1 MILRQ
6 SFLDDLKDH
15 IQATPDEIFEERGVH
30 KLDLLA
36 NKNLMDRLWAEYQK
50 SVEEY
55 DVDPDYAYRDALSE
69 ILNIQLEPES
79 DPPMT
84 GPSSWYVLFTDGNG
98 LRRYLTADFP
108 EQVPAAVTEAIA
120 AGADED
126 DIMILNPSTIPVFT
140 PEQFKSLWL

>member
-15 IQATPDEIFEERGVH
+15 IQATPDEIFEERGVR

-79 DPPMT
+79 NLPMT

-98 LRRYLTADFP
+98 MRRYLTADFP
-108 EQVPAAVTEAIA
+108 EQVPAAVAEAVA
-120 AGADED
+120 AGADEN

>member
-15 IQATPDEIFEERGVH
+15 IHATPNEIFEERGVR

-55 DVDPDYAYRDALSE
+55 DVDPDYAYRNALSE

-79 DPPMT
+79 DLPMT
-84 GPSSWYVLFTDGNG
+84 GPSGWHVLFTDGNG

-108 EQVPAAVTEAIA
+108 EQVPAAVTEAVA
-120 AGADED
+120 AGADEN

>member
-15 IQATPDEIFEERGVH
+15 IQATPDEIFEERGVR

-84 GPSSWYVLFTDGNG
+84 GPSGWHVLFTDSNG

-108 EQVPAAVTEAIA
+108 EQVPAAVAEAIA
-120 AGADED
+120 AGANKD

>member
-1 MILRQ
+1 MILQQ

-15 IQATPDEIFEERGVH
+15 IQATPDEIFEERGITKV
-30 KLDLLA
+30 DLLA
-36 NKNLMDRLWAEYQK
+36 NKGLMDQLWSNYQK

-55 DVDPDYAYRDALSE
+55 DVDPDYAYKDALSE
-69 ILNIQLEPES
+69 VLNIQLEPES

-84 GPSSWYVLFTDGNG
+84 SPSSWHVLFTDGNG

-108 EQVPAAVTEAIA
+108 EQVPAAIAEAVA

>member
-15 IQATPDEIFEERGVH
+15 IQATPDEIFEERGVR

-36 NKNLMDRLWAEYQK
+36 NKNLMDRLWTEYQK

-79 DPPMT
+79 NLPMT

-98 LRRYLTADFP
+98 MRRYLTADFP
-108 EQVPAAVTEAIA
+108 EQVPAAVAEAVA
-120 AGADED
+120 AGADEN

>member
-1 MILRQ
+1 MILHQ

-15 IQATPDEIFEERGVH
+15 IQATPDEIFEERGVR

-79 DPPMT
+79 NPPMT
-84 GPSSWYVLFTDGNG
+84 GPSIWHVLFTDGNG

-108 EQVPAAVTEAIA
+108 EQVPTAVAEAVA

>member
-15 IQATPDEIFEERGVH
+15 IQATPDEIFEERGVR

-84 GPSSWYVLFTDGNG
+84 GPSNWYVLFTDGNG

-108 EQVPAAVTEAIA
+108 EQVPAAVAEAVA
-120 AGADED
+120 AGADEN

-140 PEQFKSLWL
+140 PEQFKNLWL

>member
-15 IQATPDEIFEERGVH
+15 IQATPDEIFEERGVR

-84 GPSSWYVLFTDGNG
+84 GPSGWYVLFTDGNG

-108 EQVPAAVTEAIA
+108 EQVPAAVAEAVA
-120 AGADED
+120 AGANED